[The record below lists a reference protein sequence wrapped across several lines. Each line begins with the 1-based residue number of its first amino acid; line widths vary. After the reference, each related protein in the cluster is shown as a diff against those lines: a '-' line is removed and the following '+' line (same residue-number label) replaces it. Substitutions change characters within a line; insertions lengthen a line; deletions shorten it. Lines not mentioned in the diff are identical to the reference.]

1 MIKYTELIKE
11 NNEVIGGKNI
21 FKSFL
26 KCITALGLKGIKKS
40 QKIPDGY
47 LLYYLTDS
55 ISIVDI
61 KSVLSRFKSINL
73 FIKKID
79 YTQNEVKLFYG
90 IKNDLTFTYGFHDT
104 KVSPIGGFKLNKSS
118 LNYIILQQSPSANA
132 IKHDLVSLDMKKITT
147 LSKINIDF
155 SKFPIK
161 YKSKYGPDI
170 KDDIITFGYLG
181 IGIWNNGVLDENDFI
196 RIKNEFKNWLKLYK
210 WSNNIVFNITYE
222 SFWVYFNLKLK

>member
-1 MIKYTELIKE
+1 
-11 NNEVIGGKNI
+11 
-21 FKSFL
+21 
-26 KCITALGLKGIKKS
+26 
-40 QKIPDGY
+40 
-47 LLYYLTDS
+47 
-55 ISIVDI
+55 
-61 KSVLSRFKSINL
+61 
-73 FIKKID
+73 
-79 YTQNEVKLFYG
+79 
-90 IKNDLTFTYGFHDT
+90 
-104 KVSPIGGFKLNKSS
+104 
-118 LNYIILQQSPSANA
+118 
-132 IKHDLVSLDMKKITT
+132 MKKITT